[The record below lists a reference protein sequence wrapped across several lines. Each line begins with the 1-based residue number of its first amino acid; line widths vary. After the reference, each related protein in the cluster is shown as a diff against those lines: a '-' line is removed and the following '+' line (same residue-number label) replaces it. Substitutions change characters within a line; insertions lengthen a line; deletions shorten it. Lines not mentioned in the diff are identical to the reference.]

1 MVSDCIGLCV
11 GSSQVGYRQFCT
23 HHTPTRFCFG
33 HGLTYSCFEYS
44 QLSLSAHRMHST
56 ESLQVS
62 VQLTNSGRIS
72 AREIVQLYVRD
83 RDCSVHRPDRELRAF
98 GKTKLLEPGASQTLQ
113 FTLTPRAFAFYDIR
127 RSDWYVEL
135 GFEITSLIRSLIASL
150 SRSLIASLIQSLI
163 ASLIRY
169 VEPGEFEIL
178 IGASA
183 DQIRLIAS
191 LIRYVEPG
199 EFEILIGASADQ
211 ILLDGTVLVVDA
223 DGEERPPG
231 KARLDESG
239 VPRNYLRLDD
249 DGLAALG
256 LIVPPADERTP
267 YSANSTVLE
276 IVSMSGCIKGLYRTI
291 LRLVGQVMIARA
303 ILRLVGAGDD
313 CH

>member
-1 MVSDCIGLCV
+1 M
-11 GSSQVGYRQFCT
+11 
-23 HHTPTRFCFG
+23 
-33 HGLTYSCFEYS
+33 
-44 QLSLSAHRMHST
+44 
-56 ESLQVS
+56 
-62 VQLTNSGRIS
+62 
-72 AREIVQLYVRD
+72 
-83 RDCSVHRPDRELRAF
+83 
-98 GKTKLLEPGASQTLQ
+98 
-113 FTLTPRAFAFYDIR
+113 
-127 RSDWYVEL
+127 
-135 GFEITSLIRSLIASL
+135 
-150 SRSLIASLIQSLI
+150 
-163 ASLIRY
+163 
-169 VEPGEFEIL
+169 

-183 DQIRLIAS
+183 DQIR
-191 LIRYVEPG
+191 
-199 EFEILIGASADQ
+199 
-211 ILLDGTVLVVDA
+211 LDGTVLVVDA

-313 CH
+313 CPRHPAPCGGR

>member
-183 DQIRLIAS
+183 DQIRL
-191 LIRYVEPG
+191 
-199 EFEILIGASADQ
+199 
-211 ILLDGTVLVVDA
+211 DGTVLVVDA

-291 LRLVGQVMIARA
+291 LRLVGQVMIAHA

>member
-44 QLSLSAHRMHST
+44 QLSLSAHRMYST

-183 DQIRLIAS
+183 DQI
-191 LIRYVEPG
+191 
-199 EFEILIGASADQ
+199 
-211 ILLDGTVLVVDA
+211 LLDGTVLVVDA

-291 LRLVGQVMIARA
+291 LRLVGQVMIATD
-303 ILRLVGAGDD
+303 GDWLPLMATFSR
-313 CH
+313 

>member
-56 ESLQVS
+56 ESLHVS

-183 DQIRLIAS
+183 DQIRL
-191 LIRYVEPG
+191 
-199 EFEILIGASADQ
+199 
-211 ILLDGTVLVVDA
+211 DGTVLVVDA

-231 KARLDESG
+231 TARLDESG

-291 LRLVGQVMIARA
+291 LRLVGQVMIATD
-303 ILRLVGAGDD
+303 GDWLPLIATD

>member
-44 QLSLSAHRMHST
+44 QLSLSAHRMYST
-56 ESLQVS
+56 VSLQVC

-183 DQIRLIAS
+183 DQIRL
-191 LIRYVEPG
+191 
-199 EFEILIGASADQ
+199 
-211 ILLDGTVLVVDA
+211 DGTVLVVDA

-231 KARLDESG
+231 KARLDESGVPRNYLRLDESG

>member
-98 GKTKLLEPGASQTLQ
+98 GKTKLLEPGASQTLR

-183 DQIRLIAS
+183 DQIR
-191 LIRYVEPG
+191 
-199 EFEILIGASADQ
+199 
-211 ILLDGTVLVVDA
+211 LDGTVLVVDA

>member
-44 QLSLSAHRMHST
+44 QLSLSAHRMYST
-56 ESLQVS
+56 DSLQVS

-183 DQIRLIAS
+183 DQIRLN
-191 LIRYVEPG
+191 
-199 EFEILIGASADQ
+199 
-211 ILLDGTVLVVDA
+211 GTVLVVDA

-291 LRLVGQVMIARA
+291 LRLVGQVMIATD
-303 ILRLVGAGDD
+303 GDWLPLMATFSR
-313 CH
+313 

>member
-150 SRSLIASLIQSLI
+150 RRSLI

-178 IGASA
+178 I
-183 DQIRLIAS
+183 
-191 LIRYVEPG
+191 
-199 EFEILIGASADQ
+199 
-211 ILLDGTVLVVDA
+211 
-223 DGEERPPG
+223 
-231 KARLDESG
+231 
-239 VPRNYLRLDD
+239 
-249 DGLAALG
+249 
-256 LIVPPADERTP
+256 
-267 YSANSTVLE
+267 
-276 IVSMSGCIKGLYRTI
+276 
-291 LRLVGQVMIARA
+291 
-303 ILRLVGAGDD
+303 
-313 CH
+313 

>member
-56 ESLQVS
+56 ESLHVS

-98 GKTKLLEPGASQTLQ
+98 GKTKLLEPVASQTLQ
-113 FTLTPRAFAFYDIR
+113 FPLTPRASALYDIR

-150 SRSLIASLIQSLI
+150 SRTLIASLIRSLIASLIS
-163 ASLIRY
+163 Y

-183 DQIRLIAS
+183 DQIR
-191 LIRYVEPG
+191 
-199 EFEILIGASADQ
+199 
-211 ILLDGTVLVVDA
+211 LDGTVLVVDA

-291 LRLVGQVMIARA
+291 LRLVGQVMIATD
-303 ILRLVGAGDD
+303 GDWLPLMATFSR
-313 CH
+313 

>member
-135 GFEITSLIRSLIASL
+135 GFEITSLIWSLIASL
-150 SRSLIASLIQSLI
+150 SRTLIASLIRSLI

-183 DQIRLIAS
+183 DQIR
-191 LIRYVEPG
+191 
-199 EFEILIGASADQ
+199 
-211 ILLDGTVLVVDA
+211 LDGTVLVVDA

-303 ILRLVGAGDD
+303 ILRLVGQVMIATDGDWLPLIATD

>member
-44 QLSLSAHRMHST
+44 QLSLSAHRMYST

-183 DQIRLIAS
+183 DQIRL
-191 LIRYVEPG
+191 
-199 EFEILIGASADQ
+199 
-211 ILLDGTVLVVDA
+211 DGTVLVVDA

-303 ILRLVGAGDD
+303 ILRLVGQVMIATDGDWLPLIATD

>member
-44 QLSLSAHRMHST
+44 QLSLSAHRMPST

-183 DQIRLIAS
+183 DQIRL
-191 LIRYVEPG
+191 
-199 EFEILIGASADQ
+199 
-211 ILLDGTVLVVDA
+211 DGTVLVVDA

-276 IVSMSGCIKGLYRTI
+276 IVSMSGCIKGLYRAI
-291 LRLVGQVMIARA
+291 LRLVGQVRIST
-303 ILRLVGAGDD
+303 
-313 CH
+313 

>member
-183 DQIRLIAS
+183 DQIRL
-191 LIRYVEPG
+191 
-199 EFEILIGASADQ
+199 
-211 ILLDGTVLVVDA
+211 DGTVLVVDA

-276 IVSMSGCIKGLYRTI
+276 IVSMSGCIKGLSRTI
-291 LRLVGQVMIARA
+291 LRRVGQVMIATD
-303 ILRLVGAGDD
+303 GDWLPLMATYSR
-313 CH
+313 

>member
-44 QLSLSAHRMHST
+44 QLSLSAHRMYST

-183 DQIRLIAS
+183 DQIRL
-191 LIRYVEPG
+191 
-199 EFEILIGASADQ
+199 
-211 ILLDGTVLVVDA
+211 DGTVLVVDA

-231 KARLDESG
+231 TARLDESGVPRNYLRLDESG

-291 LRLVGQVMIARA
+291 LRLVGQVMIATD
-303 ILRLVGAGDD
+303 GDWLPLMATFSR
-313 CH
+313 

>member
-44 QLSLSAHRMHST
+44 QLSLSAHRMYST

-183 DQIRLIAS
+183 DQIRLN
-191 LIRYVEPG
+191 
-199 EFEILIGASADQ
+199 
-211 ILLDGTVLVVDA
+211 GTVLVVDA

>member
-44 QLSLSAHRMHST
+44 QLSLSAHRMYST

-183 DQIRLIAS
+183 DQIRL
-191 LIRYVEPG
+191 
-199 EFEILIGASADQ
+199 
-211 ILLDGTVLVVDA
+211 DGTVLVVDA

>member
-11 GSSQVGYRQFCT
+11 GSLQVGYRQFCT

-44 QLSLSAHRMHST
+44 QLSLSAHRMYST

-183 DQIRLIAS
+183 DQIRLN
-191 LIRYVEPG
+191 
-199 EFEILIGASADQ
+199 
-211 ILLDGTVLVVDA
+211 GTVLVVDA

>member
-1 MVSDCIGLCV
+1 M
-11 GSSQVGYRQFCT
+11 GYRQFCT

-183 DQIRLIAS
+183 DQIRL
-191 LIRYVEPG
+191 
-199 EFEILIGASADQ
+199 
-211 ILLDGTVLVVDA
+211 DGTVLVVDA

-291 LRLVGQVMIARA
+291 LRLVGQVMIATD
-303 ILRLVGAGDD
+303 GDWLPLIATD

>member
-150 SRSLIASLIQSLI
+150 SRSLIASLI
-163 ASLIRY
+163 RY

-183 DQIRLIAS
+183 DQIRL
-191 LIRYVEPG
+191 
-199 EFEILIGASADQ
+199 
-211 ILLDGTVLVVDA
+211 DGTVLVVDA

-231 KARLDESG
+231 TARLDESG

>member
-44 QLSLSAHRMHST
+44 QLSLSAHRMYST

-183 DQIRLIAS
+183 DQIRL
-191 LIRYVEPG
+191 
-199 EFEILIGASADQ
+199 
-211 ILLDGTVLVVDA
+211 DGRVLVVDA

>member
-183 DQIRLIAS
+183 DQIRL
-191 LIRYVEPG
+191 
-199 EFEILIGASADQ
+199 
-211 ILLDGTVLVVDA
+211 DGTVLVVDA

>member
-44 QLSLSAHRMHST
+44 QLSLSAHRMYST

-183 DQIRLIAS
+183 DQIRL
-191 LIRYVEPG
+191 
-199 EFEILIGASADQ
+199 
-211 ILLDGTVLVVDA
+211 DGTVLVVDA

-291 LRLVGQVMIARA
+291 LRLVGQVMIATD
-303 ILRLVGAGDD
+303 GDWLPLMATFSR
-313 CH
+313 